1 MAKHNKKRNIGIVYE
16 LLLRHISN
24 SLIENNISEVKTATK
39 IIEKHFNKNTELFKE
54 FRLVNALI
62 NSDVKNTEVAA
73 AIMTEAK
80 EAARRTDKNAIE
92 KEKSSLIRDIN
103 YKIKDKNFYYRNV
116 PNYVDYANV
125 QNLVNEWRK
134 KDRSDLK
141 KLVELES
148 KAINILLSEKNQI
161 QKDAF
166 SEKKSLDA
174 KQSDRLVIKLMTEK
188 INAKYTSMSPDQK
201 EIIKNYA
208 LYNNTENTNKL
219 VSFLKE
225 QKQRCLDKVT
235 DFEKTNDNQFIHR
248 KISAVKEKIT
258 QLNEHDVTDKS
269 IVKFMTLS
277 DLVLELEG
285 E

>member
-174 KQSDRLVIKLMTEK
+174 KQSDRLVVKLMTEK

-208 LYNNTENTNKL
+208 LYNNAENTSKL

>member
-16 LLLRHISN
+16 LLLRHISH
-24 SLIENNISEVKTATK
+24 SLIENNISEVKVATK

-80 EAARRTDKNAIE
+80 EAARRTDKTIIE

-148 KAINILLSEKNQI
+148 KAINILLRERSEI

-174 KQSDRLVIKLMTEK
+174 KQSDKLIIKLMTEK
-188 INAKYTSMSPDQK
+188 INAKYTNMSSDQK

-219 VSFLKE
+219 VTFLKE
-225 QKQRCLDKVT
+225 QKQRCLDKIIN
-235 DFEKTNDNQFIHR
+235 FEKTNDNQFIQR
-248 KISAVKEKIT
+248 KISAVKEKIV